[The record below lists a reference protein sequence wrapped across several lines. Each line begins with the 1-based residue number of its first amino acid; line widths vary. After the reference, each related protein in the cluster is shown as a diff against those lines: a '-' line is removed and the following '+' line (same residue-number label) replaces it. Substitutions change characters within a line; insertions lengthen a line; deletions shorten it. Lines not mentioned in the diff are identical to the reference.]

1 MKPLVLA
8 LALCLLAVVPARAAD
23 TLAALVRILGGTP
36 QPQLQLDILRGL
48 RDATQGRPELP
59 MPDGWEAIEA
69 RLARSDVPEIRSLSR
84 SLGLTFGSASA
95 RLALRVTLQDRSV
108 DPAQRQEAL
117 RALLGVRDPELPPVL
132 RALLTDPAVRAAA
145 VRALA
150 TFEDPQAAPALLA
163 VYPSLSPGER
173 RDALNTL
180 AARAT
185 SARILLDAVA
195 EGTVSPRDITAEI
208 LRQLRSLKD
217 DSIDTA
223 LTRVYGPVRDVA
235 ADKQAEI
242 ERYRRIYRAGGSTPG
257 DALRGRVVYAR
268 LCQQCHVLFDSG
280 GKVGP
285 DLTGSARNDLEYVL
299 QNIIDPNAVIPNE
312 YLASTFEL
320 RDGRV
325 VTGLVQRQDDRTL
338 TVATA
343 TETLTLPRADIVD
356 TFLSQLSMMPEGL
369 IDSLADQEFRD
380 LIYYLGRPGQVPLLA
395 TPETAPLFFNG
406 RDLELWDGDDSHWRV
421 EEGQLVGRAHASH
434 PAPDFLRS
442 EMIASDFVLRLQ
454 FQLQPDA
461 ADAAILF
468 RAESTPDGGATG
480 YRLQLGSRNFGRLT
494 LTGSPAPAQ
503 LHPAHARPALR
514 PWNTL
519 EIRSHGNRL
528 HIALNGQPHADLES
542 PAGPRQGLVAFE
554 LPPAAAELRLK
565 DLALEPAPPHAL
577 TPDP

>member
-1 MKPLVLA
+1 MKPLALA
-8 LALCLLAVVPARAAD
+8 LALCLLGVVPVRAAD
-23 TLAALVRILGGTP
+23 TLASLVRILGGTS

-59 MPDGWEAIEA
+59 MPEGWESIEA

-95 RLALRVTLQDRSV
+95 RRALRATLQDRTV
-108 DPAQRQEAL
+108 DPAQRQDAL

-132 RALLTDPAVRAAA
+132 RGLLTDTAVRAAA

-150 TFEDPQAAPALLA
+150 AFDDPQAAPAVLA
-163 VYPSLSPGER
+163 VYASLSTGER

-185 SARILLDAVA
+185 SARTLLDAVA

-223 LTRVYGPVRDVA
+223 LTRVYGPVRDVD
-235 ADKQAEI
+235 ADKQAGI
-242 ERYRRIYRAGGSTPG
+242 DRYRRIYRAGGSTPG

-285 DLTGSARNDLEYVL
+285 DLTGSARNDLDYVL

-338 TVATA
+338 TIATA

-356 TFLSQLSMMPEGL
+356 SFQSQLSMMPEGL
-369 IDSLADQEFRD
+369 IDTLADQEFRD

-395 TPETAPLFFNG
+395 TPDTAPLFFNG
-406 RDLELWDGDDSHWRV
+406 RDLELWDGDAGHWRV
-421 EEGQLVGRAHASH
+421 EEGQIIGRSHASH
-434 PAPDFLRS
+434 PAPDYLRS
-442 EMIASDFVLRLQ
+442 EMIASDFLLRLE
-454 FQLQPDA
+454 FRVQPDA
-461 ADAAILF
+461 TEAALLV
-468 RAESTPDGGATG
+468 RAESTPEGAATG
-480 YRLQLGSRNFGRLT
+480 YRLQLGSRTFGRLT
-494 LTGSPAPAQ
+494 LTGSRAPVQ
-503 LHPAHARPALR
+503 LHPAQARPTVRA
-514 PWNTL
+514 WNTL
-519 EIRSHGNRL
+519 EIRAHSHRL
-528 HIALNGQPHADLES
+528 HITLNGQPHADLDH

-554 LPPAAAELRLK
+554 LPPADAELRLRN
-565 DLALEPAPPHAL
+565 LALEPAPA
-577 TPDP
+577 TP